1 MTQLLL
7 KPIQRTHSLLKT
19 YSLFLSM
26 TKEKSSVISIL
37 TLEDHEEFEYHTHQ
51 YGPFSHPYETGAHLY
66 TRAELNE
73 HLTSQVLTH
82 YILSV

>member
-1 MTQLLL
+1 M
-7 KPIQRTHSLLKT
+7 P
-19 YSLFLSM
+19 
-26 TKEKSSVISIL
+26 KEKTSVISML

-51 YGPFSHPYETGAHLY
+51 YGPFSHPYEAGAHLY

-82 YILSV
+82 DILSV